1 MDGQSVAEFV
11 EYVSKYKVDFSSDIV
26 GAKPADIEV
35 LRSYVYELTGFD
47 LPPDYE
53 EFLRLMGGAKPPIDF
68 TYEAHSEV
76 AEVTE
81 QHKWYLGAKE
91 AMYPNS
97 IFIARGGY
105 PVEEVSLECLV
116 TDGKTRSGRVFL
128 DSLEDTVAESFIGHL
143 YNRAFPTVSQHGL
156 GLAATFVSAP
166 PGFHRPTV
174 EQAASY
180 FGIKPLWFSDSI
192 NFCGVNDAGDLTFH
206 AIQKPNKDGMWLKL
220 CGRDHQHL
228 MPYVTH
234 LKNKTPLSLENWW
247 RL

>member
-1 MDGQSVAEFV
+1 MNGSVAEFIA
-11 EYVSKYKVDFSSDIV
+11 YVSKYKADFANTIV
-26 GAKPADIEV
+26 EAKPAEIDI
-35 LRSYVYELTGFD
+35 LRRYVNELMGFD

-53 EFLRLMGGAKPPIDF
+53 EFLQLMGGAEPPISF
-68 TYEAHSEV
+68 TYEAHSEI

-81 QHKWYLGAKE
+81 HHKWYLE
-91 AMYPNS
+91 DIDEMYPNS
-97 IFIARGGY
+97 IFIACGGY
-105 PVEEVSLECLV
+105 PVEDVSLECLV
-116 TDGKTRSGRVFL
+116 VNGKTVSGRVFL

-143 YNRAFPTVSQHGL
+143 YNQAFVFVSGHGL

-166 PGFHRPTV
+166 PGFHRPVV

-192 NFCGVNDAGDLTFH
+192 NFCGMNDVGDLTLH

-220 CGRDHQHL
+220 CGRDRQHL